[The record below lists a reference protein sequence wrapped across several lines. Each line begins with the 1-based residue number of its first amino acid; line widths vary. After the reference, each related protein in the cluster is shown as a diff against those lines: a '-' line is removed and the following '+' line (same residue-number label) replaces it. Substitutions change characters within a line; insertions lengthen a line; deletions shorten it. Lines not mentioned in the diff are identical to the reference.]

1 MAGKD
6 SRIKHNLVSSFIYQ
20 VVLISLSFLLPRLYL
35 ENFGSEV
42 NGVLSTIKQIFTYMC
57 LLEAGVG
64 LATTQA
70 LYKRIGEKNYPSANA
85 VLSATHAYYRKTG
98 IIYLV
103 IVLVIGVVYAYAI
116 PTAIDSNILFF
127 IILLNAIPSLFSYFV
142 QAKYRILMEVDG
154 RKYVINNAETVV
166 QIASNA
172 GKVLVLILTDS
183 LILIQLVYCIIALGQ
198 LAFLYFYA
206 KRRYQWIDLKTTP
219 DFNAI
224 SQKNSVLVHQLSGM
238 IFNNT
243 DIILISVL
251 CDFKAVSIYAIY
263 NIFFSQMQSFITSIV
278 SGFQFA
284 LGQMFY
290 TDKKKFDRVFEV
302 YETFYITATFFIYT
316 LMAVFLLPLI
326 QIYTGGINDANYTN
340 GYLVFLFVLMNLL
353 ANGKLPVNSVIE
365 YSGSFGKTRFHA
377 VWEMVINISVSVVA
391 ILYLGICGAIL
402 GTIAALVYRCAV
414 TIRYANKYVL
424 GRTSMRTYKIWI
436 VNGAVFAV
444 VMAIFFVDHFSNL
457 SFLQLLWNGIIHS
470 VWIGAFYVLANLM
483 CNRSAFETI
492 FELYRGKKEQ

>member
-1 MAGKD
+1 MT
-6 SRIKHNLVSSFIYQ
+6 S
-20 VVLISLSFLLPRLYL
+20 
-35 ENFGSEV
+35 
-42 NGVLSTIKQIFTYMC
+42 
-57 LLEAGVG
+57 
-64 LATTQA
+64 
-70 LYKRIGEKNYPSANA
+70 
-85 VLSATHAYYRKTG
+85 
-98 IIYLV
+98 
-103 IVLVIGVVYAYAI
+103 
-116 PTAIDSNILFF
+116 AIDIIVPLFQQYA
-127 IILLNAIPSLFSYFV
+127 LNNF
-142 QAKYRILMEVDG
+142 
-154 RKYVINNAETVV
+154 
-166 QIASNA
+166 
-172 GKVLVLILTDS
+172 
-183 LILIQLVYCIIALGQ
+183 IALGQ
-198 LAFLYFYA
+198 LACLYFYA